1 MKLDLKRPSARKID
15 EAMPIK
21 ENFRQESALA
31 AYVAGL
37 QARDVGAIGAS
48 LAEEVRFVTPVK
60 TMEKTSI
67 LEFLAALYAGFPDW
81 SYDHDEP
88 VRHDDGSYSILW
100 RQGGTH
106 TAKLDFPG
114 FAAVPATG
122 KKVVI
127 PEQRFFYLV
136 GSEGLTEIRPDPIP
150 GGAPCGIFEQIG
162 VEQPPL

>member
-1 MKLDLKRPSARKID
+1 MDKSRTERGDFFAEP
-15 EAMPIK
+15 
-21 ENFRQESALA
+21 ALA

-37 QARDVGAIGAS
+37 KAHDVPAIGAS
-48 LAEEVRFVTPVK
+48 LAEEIRFVTPVK
-60 TMEKTSI
+60 TMGKASI

-88 VRHDDGSYSILW
+88 VRRDDGSHYILW

-106 TAKLDFPG
+106 TARLDLPG
-114 FAAVPATG
+114 FEPVPATG
-122 KKVVI
+122 KNVVI
-127 PEQRFFYLV
+127 PEQRFFYRV

-150 GGAPCGIFEQIG
+150 GGAPRGIFEQIG

>member
-1 MKLDLKRPSARKID
+1 MGKV
-15 EAMPIK
+15 MPHEEK
-21 ENFRQESALA
+21 FLAEPALN

-37 QARDVGAIGAS
+37 KAHDVGAIGAS

-88 VRHDDGSYSILW
+88 VRRDEESYSILW
-100 RQGGTH
+100 RQRGTH
-106 TAKLDFPG
+106 TARLAFPG
-114 FAAVPATG
+114 FEAVPATG
-122 KKVVI
+122 KIVVI
-127 PEQRFFYLV
+127 PEQRFFYRI

-150 GGAPCGIFEQIG
+150 GGAPRGIFEQIG

>member
-1 MKLDLKRPSARKID
+1 MSHA
-15 EAMPIK
+15 
-21 ENFRQESALA
+21 ENFFLEPALA

-37 QARDVGAIGAS
+37 KAHDVAAIGAS

-88 VRHDDGSYSILW
+88 VRRDEGSYSILW

-106 TAKLDFPG
+106 TERLAFPG
-114 FAAVPATG
+114 FEAVPATG
-122 KKVVI
+122 KKVII
-127 PEQRFFYLV
+127 PEQRFFYLL
-136 GSEGLTEIRPDPIP
+136 GDEGLTEIRPDPIP
-150 GGAPCGIFEQIG
+150 GGAPRGIFKQIG
-162 VEQPPL
+162 VDQPPL

>member
-1 MKLDLKRPSARKID
+1 MDKSRTERGDFFAEP
-15 EAMPIK
+15 
-21 ENFRQESALA
+21 ALA

-37 QARDVGAIGAS
+37 KAHDVPAIGAS

-60 TMEKTSI
+60 TMDKTSI

-88 VRHDDGSYSILW
+88 VRRDEGSYSILW
-100 RQGGTH
+100 RQHGTH
-106 TAKLDFPG
+106 TARLAFPG
-114 FAAVPATG
+114 FEPVPATG

-127 PEQRFFYLV
+127 PEQRFFYCV
-136 GSEGLTEIRPDPIP
+136 GPMGLTEIRPDPIP
-150 GGAPCGIFEQIG
+150 GGAPRGIFEQIG

>member
-1 MKLDLKRPSARKID
+1 MSHAEIFFSEP
-15 EAMPIK
+15 
-21 ENFRQESALA
+21 ALA

-37 QARDVGAIGAS
+37 KAHDVAAIGAS

-60 TMEKTSI
+60 TMKKSSI

-81 SYDHDEP
+81 HYDHDEP
-88 VRHDDGSYSILW
+88 IRLGEGSYSILW
-100 RQGGTH
+100 RQSGTH
-106 TAKLDFPG
+106 TAKLDLPG

-127 PEQRFFYLV
+127 PEQCFFYQV

-150 GGAPCGIFEQIG
+150 GGAPRGIFEQIG